1 MRKLFLLM
9 LVLSLAACAAPPVA
23 PTQAPTEAVLLPT
36 QTAAVIVQTVVV
48 TVIPTNLPTETPTQ
62 VPTATATSLSPPTE
76 VPPTQVPATQ
86 PPASPATSAPAQAAD
101 TGSGAVTLD
110 SALGGGWFKNMTLT
124 AKALSLRCQ
133 PSRQITFGVTPSDP
147 GITQA
152 DFYYRIEDKATG
164 AVFDWQGPRKMIAD
178 GNGNYTL
185 VFTGEDVNPNFRKPN
200 AWLDFQF
207 VGLSKSGGRM
217 GNSEKVVQQVSY
229 TFDCP

>member
-1 MRKLFLLM
+1 MRKLIVLLFV
-9 LVLSLAACAAPPVA
+9 LVLTACAAPPVT
-23 PTQAPTEAVLLPT
+23 PTQAPTQEVILPT

-48 TVIPTNLPTETPTQ
+48 TVVPTNLPTETPTQ
-62 VPTATATSLSPPTE
+62 VPSATPLPPPTE
-76 VPPTQVPATQ
+76 VPPTQQPATQ
-86 PPASPATSAPAQAAD
+86 SPASTATSAPAQAVNSA
-101 TGSGAVTLD
+101 SGPVTLD
-110 SALGGGWFKNMTLT
+110 SALGGGWFKTMTLT

-147 GITQA
+147 SITQA

-164 AVFDWQGPRKMIAD
+164 AVFDWQGPRKMVAD
-178 GNGNYTL
+178 GNGDFIL

-207 VGLSKSGGRM
+207 VGLSKSGGRV
-217 GNSEKVVQQVSY
+217 GNSEKIVQQVGY